1 MSVMEIIA
9 PILFTAATGFALA
22 KFGVL
27 EASVFDGL
35 RRFLMLVA
43 IPLLLLMNIAEMTSI
58 SPGQARFGLLYGVLC
73 FVVAGMTLGG
83 TWMVA
88 GSSRIRLATMWL
100 AGSVPNTIII
110 GMPVT
115 VQALGSEALPYF
127 VVALMVE
134 NLVML
139 PVSLVFLEIAGGSK
153 SHWAMLLLK
162 GLGRAIRS
170 PLIASVVVGAVIAL
184 VGFKLPS
191 MAVDTM
197 ELLSAGVTGI
207 ALFFAGGLLSGRS
220 EERRGDSR
228 LVVVAVATR
237 LCLAPALAY
246 GLVLFVGGLGTTA
259 AFTLILFAA
268 APCFSI
274 FPILVAPYGTSSL
287 AARIQAYGTFF
298 AIFTMS
304 FWIGLLL

>member
-73 FVVAGMTLGG
+73 FVVAGMTLVG
-83 TWMVA
+83 TWLVA

-127 VVALMVE
+127 VVALIVE

-139 PVSLVFLEIAGGSK
+139 PVSLVFLEIAGGAK
-153 SHWAMLLLK
+153 SHWATLLLK

-170 PLIASVVVGAVIAL
+170 PLIASVVMGAVIAM

-191 MAVDTM
+191 AAVDTM

-207 ALFFAGGLLSGRS
+207 ALFFAGGLLAGRS
-220 EERRGDSR
+220 EERRDDSR

-259 AFTLILFAA
+259 E
-268 APCFSI
+268 
-274 FPILVAPYGTSSL
+274 
-287 AARIQAYGTFF
+287 
-298 AIFTMS
+298 
-304 FWIGLLL
+304 IGRAHV

>member
-139 PVSLVFLEIAGGSK
+139 PVSLVFLEIAGGAK
-153 SHWAMLLLK
+153 SHWATLLLK

-170 PLIASVVVGAVIAL
+170 PLIASVVMGAVIAM

-191 MAVDTM
+191 AAVDTM

-207 ALFFAGGLLSGRS
+207 ALFFAGGLLAGRD
-220 EERRGDSR
+220 DSR

-274 FPILVAPYGTSSL
+274 FPVLVAPYGTSSL

-304 FWIGLLL
+304 VWIGLLL